1 MIKVKSLKSRY
12 KNDTTIKNGFG
23 LVDAIVGLTLLS
35 GVIIYGIYFSSLR
48 LSTVY
53 KSNLTSAINKEIQRD
68 IEKLKYDFWE
78 LFFENEDENGNACI
92 GQYCIYGEPLPSSL
106 CSDFTSEIVKLDSW
120 DIDGNESTLQSWK
133 PGSERSKVFTGENV
147 TISREVIVTSP
158 LEEDYLN
165 KTIASIHYSVQMPS
179 ENIHWLSISMSPE
192 ALSWCRHLI

>member
-1 MIKVKSLKSRY
+1 MIKNKAHKPKY
-12 KNDTTIKNGFG
+12 KNEIITKNGFG
-23 LVDAIVGLTLLS
+23 LIDAIVGLTLLS
-35 GVIIYGIYFSSLR
+35 GVITYGIYFSSLR

-78 LFFENEDENGNACI
+78 LFFENKNACI
-92 GQYCIYGEPLPSSL
+92 GQYCIDGEPLPSSL